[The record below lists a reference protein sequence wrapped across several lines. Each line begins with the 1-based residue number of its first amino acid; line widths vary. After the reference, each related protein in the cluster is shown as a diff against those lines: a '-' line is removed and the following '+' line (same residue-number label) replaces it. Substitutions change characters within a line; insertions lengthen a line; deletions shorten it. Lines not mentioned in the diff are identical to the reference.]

1 MDRLSADTVR
11 DPRVDDRVL
20 AMLAETSGRIA
31 FNGLRR
37 ALGVHPETL
46 TRALR
51 RLERD
56 GTVVRSDG
64 GYVLR
69 EPSPGPDDSV
79 PRTRTI
85 AELELPDDVRP
96 DDVRGR
102 MAGHWFGSLRWVG
115 IYEHA
120 GDPWLVWSSGSGL
133 GNVML
138 SIHRGRLRVLAD
150 AGVPARDGLDRAG
163 SELLAR
169 ALERLAPPSHVDPP
183 SMRAFWIGAPAA
195 DLRPN

>member
-1 MDRLSADTVR
+1 MDRLAGDTGR

-20 AMLAETSGRIA
+20 AMLSETSGRIA

-51 RLERD
+51 RLER
-56 GTVVRSDG
+56 GGIVVRAEG
-64 GYVLR
+64 GYALR
-69 EPSPGPDDSV
+69 EPLPGPGDEL
-79 PRTRTI
+79 PATRTI

-115 IYEHA
+115 IYEQA
-120 GDPWLVWSSGSGL
+120 GDPWLVWSAGPGL

-138 SIHRGRLRVLAD
+138 SIQRGRLRVLAD
-150 AGVPARDGLDRAG
+150 RVEPSRDGLDRAG

-169 ALERLAPPSHVDPP
+169 ALERLGPPPRVAAPSVLAYWLGPP
-183 SMRAFWIGAPAA
+183 PA